1 MITWFDTSIVVS
13 LDVAA
18 ALVAFASKDET
29 RLSTGIGVDNG
40 SLCATDG
47 HRAIAFEPDKGCV
60 AKGPWQGRR
69 WTRAQVETA
78 IKVARA
84 QKSPE
89 IRLELEQAP
98 AQTFA
103 PVWRVVPDYGLEIP
117 KRTTAI
123 GIDPALIA
131 DLGKVAKAC
140 DCKGVQLTQAKSDLD
155 PVGFHVQGPAHS
167 ARVVVMP
174 MRI

>member
-29 RLSTGIGVDNG
+29 RLSTGIGVDKG

-47 HRAIAFEPDKGCV
+47 HRAIAFEPN
-60 AKGPWQGRR
+60 ATYTQGPWQGRR

-78 IKVARA
+78 IKVAKA

-103 PVWRVVPDYGLEIP
+103 PIWRVVPDYGLEIP

-155 PVGFHVQGPAHS
+155 PIGFQVQGPAHS